1 MDARRISLKNMNEVD
16 KRHKINVAYNLIK
29 TVMEDTDEEKWSYL
43 FLENVL
49 AELDRWFEEGEDAR

>member
-1 MDARRISLKNMNEVD
+1 MNEVD
-16 KRHKINVAYNLIK
+16 KRHKINVAYSLIK

-43 FLENVL
+43 FLENAL